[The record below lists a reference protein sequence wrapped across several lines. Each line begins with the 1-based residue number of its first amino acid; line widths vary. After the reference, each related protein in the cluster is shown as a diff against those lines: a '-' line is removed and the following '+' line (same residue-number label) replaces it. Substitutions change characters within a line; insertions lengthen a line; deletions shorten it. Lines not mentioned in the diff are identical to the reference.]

1 MKAEFTVFR
10 DFDGYWLVDSEVA
23 AKVEANP
30 EFYRFGAVKV
40 STKIA
45 ACRLALS
52 KAVEIGADELHI
64 YGVGG
69 TTSVS
74 NEARQVG
81 IKPFIYH
88 PSITTDLTS
97 QYHAKHRRPI

>member
-10 DFDGYWLVDSEVA
+10 DFDGYWLVDKEFA
-23 AKVEANP
+23 LKVEANP
-30 EFYRFGAVKV
+30 ELYRLGALKFP
-40 STKIA
+40 TKIA

-74 NEARQVG
+74 KEARKVG
-81 IKPFIYH
+81 IKPFVYH
-88 PSITTDLTS
+88 PSIMTDLTY
-97 QYHAKHRRPI
+97 QYDAKYRRPK